1 MYFNHSFQKVFVA
14 TGTFQ
19 TGSASGS
26 GAVFI
31 ATISGG
37 AVTGFVPTVPA
48 SPGVNYI
55 SGQVNVTLVGGNGV
69 GATAGAI
76 TVAAG
81 SITAI
86 ALGSG
91 GTGYSVAPTVIITPT
106 SSGVDTFAQLTG
118 AGTLGNFGLYDA
130 KSFKNISS
138 ASGIIATEAGKP
150 FIFASSSLT
159 PSTDKVGPFHGGYA
173 ESNKSKVINPK
184 YISEA
189 YVVAPKAPSQSVT
202 YVGQTATTAAAP
214 YNCACP
220 NFLCGETYYL
230 RIDIKGSPALR
241 FLNHNAYQVLSYYT
255 GCCSSTTPNEVDP
268 AFVMI
273 GWAQQIVGTQ
283 TTPYDDANPILSPFV
298 LPVVQIQNP
307 STGVW
312 TYWSR
317 NGGNVTINGSVIT
330 TADWDTYVTPVG
342 VTAADVCAG
351 LILAGAYV
359 DTKFG
364 DCSFE
369 PTDFFEKSPIQIYAS
384 EVDESGDPCVFQGL
398 CVKRGSGSAN
408 DPGTSGLGPVL
419 GVQGEGFGET
429 IVRDLI
435 LSERYRQNNWNDDP
449 RIREITLGDAPLT
462 AISRNASYFRYVIQH
477 NVPRFNNPSS
487 TFDNDQYTL
496 HIITSARQNAAGG
509 FEADLADILSASG
522 RGDLVNNG
530 LLYVK

>member
-86 ALGSG
+86 ALGTG

-255 GCCSSTTPNEVDP
+255 GCCSSTTPNEVNP

-283 TTPYDDANPILSPFV
+283 TTPYNDANPILSPFV

>member
-26 GAVFI
+26 GAVFT
-31 ATISGG
+31 ATLGAGG
-37 AVTGFVPTVPA
+37 AVTGLVQVAGGT
-48 SPGVNYI
+48 NYV

-76 TVAAG
+76 TVALGAV
-81 SITAI
+81 TAI
-86 ALGSG
+86 AVGTGGS
-91 GTGYSVAPTVIITPT
+91 GYSVAPTVVITPT
-106 SSGVDTFAQLTG
+106 NAGGDTFAQLTG
-118 AGTLGNFGLYDA
+118 AGTLGNYGLYDA
-130 KSFKNISS
+130 KTFKNISS
-138 ASGIIATEAGKP
+138 ASGIIPAEAGKP

-159 PSTDKVGPFHGGYA
+159 PATDKVGPFHGGYA

-184 YISEA
+184 YIKDA
-189 YVVAPKAPSQSVT
+189 YVVAPKAASQAVT
-202 YVGQTATTAAAP
+202 YVGQTATTAASP

-241 FLNHNAYQVLSYYT
+241 FLNHNAYQVL
-255 GCCSSTTPNEVDP
+255 CSSTTPNEVDP
-268 AFVMI
+268 SLVMI
-273 GWAQQIVGTQ
+273 GWAKQIAGTQ
-283 TTPYDDANPILSPFV
+283 TSPFNDANPILSPFV
-298 LPVVQIQNP
+298 LPVVQTKNP

-312 TYWSR
+312 TYWSKD
-317 NGGNVTINGSVIT
+317 GGNVTINGSVIAT
-330 TADWDTYVTPVG
+330 SDWDTYVTPAG
-342 VTAADVCAG
+342 VAAADVCAG

-359 DTKFG
+359 DTRFG
-364 DCSFE
+364 DCSFQ
-369 PTDFFEKSPIQIYAS
+369 PTDYFEKEPIQVYAS
-384 EVDESGDPCVFQGL
+384 EVDETGDPCIFQGL

-408 DPGTSGLGPVL
+408 DPATAGLGPVL
-419 GVQGEGFGET
+419 GIQGEGFGET

-435 LSERYRQNNWNDDP
+435 LSERYRQNDWNDDP

-462 AISRNASYFRYVIQH
+462 AISRTASYWRYVIQH
-477 NVPRFNNPSS
+477 SVPRFNNPTG

-509 FEADLADILSASG
+509 FEADLADILSAGG
-522 RGDLVNNG
+522 RVDLVNNG

>member
-26 GAVFI
+26 GAVFT
-31 ATISGG
+31 ATLGAGG
-37 AVTGFVPTVPA
+37 AVTGLVQVAGGT
-48 SPGVNYI
+48 NYV
-55 SGQVNVTLVGGNGV
+55 SGQVNVTLIGGNGV

-76 TVAAG
+76 TVALGAV
-81 SITAI
+81 SAI
-86 ALGSG
+86 AVATGGS
-91 GTGYSVAPTVIITPT
+91 GYSVAPTVVITPT
-106 SSGVDTFAQLTG
+106 NAGVDTFAQLTG
-118 AGTLGNFGLYDA
+118 AGTLGNYGLYDA
-130 KSFKNISS
+130 KTFKNISS
-138 ASGIIATEAGKP
+138 ASGIIPAEAGKP

-159 PSTDKVGPFHGGYA
+159 PTTDKVGPFHGGYA

-184 YISEA
+184 YIKDA
-189 YVVAPKAPSQSVT
+189 YVVAPKAASQAVT

-268 AFVMI
+268 SLVMI
-273 GWAQQIVGTQ
+273 GWAKQIAGTQ
-283 TTPYDDANPILSPFV
+283 TSPFNDANPILSPFV
-298 LPVVQIQNP
+298 LPVVQIKNP
-307 STGVW
+307 STSVW
-312 TYWSR
+312 TYWSKD
-317 NGGNVTINGSVIT
+317 GGNVTINGSVIST
-330 TADWDTYVTPVG
+330 SDWDTYVTPGG
-342 VTAADVCAG
+342 VAAADVCAG

-359 DTKFG
+359 DTRFG

-369 PTDFFEKSPIQIYAS
+369 PTDYFEKEPIQVYAS
-384 EVDESGDPCVFQGL
+384 EVDETGDPCVFQGL

-408 DPGTSGLGPVL
+408 DPATAGLGPVL
-419 GVQGEGFGET
+419 GIQGEGFGET

-435 LSERYRQNNWNDDP
+435 LSERYRQNDWNDDP

-462 AISRNASYFRYVIQH
+462 AISRTASYWRYVIQH
-477 NVPRFNNPSS
+477 SVPRFNNPTG

-509 FEADLADILSASG
+509 FEADLADILSAGG
-522 RGDLVNNG
+522 RVDLVNNG

>member
-14 TGTFQ
+14 TGTYQ
-19 TGSASGS
+19 QGSASGS
-26 GAVFI
+26 GAVFT
-31 ATISGG
+31 ATIAAGV
-37 AVTGFVPTVPA
+37 VTGFVQIAGGT
-48 SPGVNYI
+48 NYV
-55 SGQVNVTLVGGNGV
+55 SGQVNVTLAGGNGT

-81 SITAI
+81 AITAI
-86 ALGSG
+86 AVGTG
-91 GTGYSVAPTVIITPT
+91 GTGYTVAPTVVITPT
-106 SSGVDTFAQLTG
+106 NAGIDTYAQLTG

-159 PSTDKVGPFHGGYA
+159 PTTDKVGPFHGGYA

-184 YISEA
+184 YIRDA
-189 YVVAPKAPSQSVT
+189 YVVAPKTPSQAVT

-230 RIDIKGSPALR
+230 RVDIKGSPALR

-268 AFVMI
+268 SFVMI
-273 GWAQQIVGTQ
+273 GWAKQIAGTQ

-298 LPVVQIQNP
+298 LPVVQIKNP

-312 TYWSR
+312 SYWSKD
-317 NGGNVTINGSVIT
+317 GGNVTINGSVIAT
-330 TADWDTYVTPVG
+330 SDWDTYVTPGG
-342 VTAADVCAG
+342 VAAADVCAG

-359 DTKFG
+359 DTRFG
-364 DCSFE
+364 DCSFQ
-369 PTDFFEKSPIQIYAS
+369 PTDYFEKEPIQVYAS
-384 EVDESGDPCVFQGL
+384 EVDETGDPCVFTGL
-398 CVKRGSGSAN
+398 CVKRGSGAAN
-408 DPGTSGLGPVL
+408 DPATAGLGPVL

-462 AISRNASYFRYVIQH
+462 AISRTASYWRYVIQH
-477 NVPRFNNPSS
+477 SVPRFNNPTG
-487 TFDNDQYTL
+487 TFDDDQYTL
-496 HIITSARQNAAGG
+496 HIITSARQNSAGG
-509 FEADLADILSASG
+509 FEADIAEILATSG
-522 RGDLVNNG
+522 RVDLVNNG